1 MSIHWIYNYLCNQCL
16 SPLTLWVRFPLMVD
30 TTLCDKVSDL
40 RQVCDFLQVL
50 RFLPRCNW
58 NTEILSTVA
67 LGTITPPHPPLCSY
81 TPPYLLLSIY
91 LNLSSGMNLQL
102 NYMMICKMLFKISP
116 LRLTFI
122 HVPLEFLIN
131 GFLTLEV
138 VQDSPTRF
146 CLLILSCRKSQ
157 V

>member
-1 MSIHWIYNYLCNQCL
+1 MSIHWIYNYRCNQCL
-16 SPLTLWVRFPLMVD
+16 TPLTLWVRFPLMVD
-30 TTLCDKVSDL
+30 TTLCDKVSD
-40 RQVCDFLQVL
+40 FLQVL
-50 RFLPRCNW
+50 RFPPWCNW

-67 LGTITPPHPPLCSY
+67 LGTITRPHPPLCSY

-122 HVPLEFLIN
+122 PLEFLIN

-146 CLLILSCRKSQ
+146 CLLILSCHKSQ